1 MYKSLTKTVLFVGGG
16 SGGHLFPGI
25 AIAEKLRSPVKNCKI
40 VFLVTNKAIDAR
52 IIQQTSYTWYTC
64 PTIPFPAYRTFKN
77 CAQFAHKFAMGLWKS
92 EHVLRMTRPSC
103 IVSLG
108 GFGAFSAVLLAIIH
122 KVPHVHLEG
131 NAVAGKVVRY
141 LYPWSKVVFC
151 HHENCAGISTDKIV
165 ACGLPIRSNICKATL
180 RRSKFTILVMGGSQ
194 GATLMEESVLCSLR
208 HLKDCVGEISF
219 IHIAGKKPRH
229 RIAAQYKKFGF
240 CATVH
245 SFVADMGEIYSQT
258 NLAVSRAGASTIAE
272 LTAMGIPMVLVPFAK
287 ATDNHQCKNAFYM
300 ANNNAALVIEEKDL
314 TAEYIA
320 QKIRYLLNNR
330 QKHAHMSLCAN
341 KIAKPHG
348 ATVVANYIVKN
359 FLGS

>member
-25 AIAEKLRSPVKNCKI
+25 AIAEKLRLHVKNCKI

-64 PTIPFPAYRTFKN
+64 PTIPFPTHRTFKN
-77 CAQFAHKFAMGLWKS
+77 YVLFVYKFIMGLWKS
-92 EHVLRMTRPSC
+92 EHALRMTRPNC

-108 GFGAFSAVLLAIIH
+108 GFGAFSAVLLAIMH

-141 LYPWSKVVFC
+141 LSPWSKVVFC
-151 HHENCAGISTDKIV
+151 HYENCAGISTDKIAV
-165 ACGLPIRSNICKATL
+165 CGLPIRSNICKAAL
-180 RRSKFTILVMGGSQ
+180 GRSKFTILVIGGSQ
-194 GATLMEESVLCSLR
+194 GATLMEESVLRSLR
-208 HLKDCVGEISF
+208 HLKDRVAEISF
-219 IHIAGKKPRH
+219 IHIAGKKSRH
-229 RIAAQYKKFGF
+229 HVAAQYKKFGF

-245 SFVADMGEIYSQT
+245 SFVADMGDIYAQT
-258 NLAVSRAGASTIAE
+258 DLAISRAGASTIAE
-272 LTAMGIPMVLVPFAK
+272 LTTIGIPMILVPFAN
-287 ATDNHQCKNAFYM
+287 AADNHQCKNAFYVE
-300 ANNNAALVIEEKDL
+300 NKNAAIVIAEKDL
-314 TAEYIA
+314 TSEIIA
-320 QKIRYLLNNR
+320 QKIINLLDNR
-330 QKHAHMSLCAN
+330 EKHAHMSLCAK